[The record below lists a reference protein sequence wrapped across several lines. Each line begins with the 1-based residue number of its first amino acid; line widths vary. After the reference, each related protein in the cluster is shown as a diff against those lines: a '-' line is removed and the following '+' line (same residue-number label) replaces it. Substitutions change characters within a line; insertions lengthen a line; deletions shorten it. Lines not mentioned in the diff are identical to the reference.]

1 VVYLGKESNPNPRR
15 CLMRQL
21 YAGCD
26 LHGNNNLIGIVD
38 GEGKRIFRRKLS
50 NDLLLVRDTLKP
62 FKEEL
67 VGIAV
72 ESTYNWYWMVDGLME
87 TGYKIHLANP
97 SAIQQY
103 SGLKHSDDKHD
114 AFWLAE
120 MLRLGILPEGYIYPK
135 EERPLR
141 DLLRKRGH
149 LVRLRTSLIV
159 SLQNI
164 LSRNLGKKI
173 NVNDMKA
180 IREDRV
186 SFLLERNEDLALA
199 GRVSKEAIDHLTQQ
213 IHKIEWVV
221 QKRTALKESYR
232 YLLTLPGVGKIL
244 SLTIMLETGP
254 ISRFETVG
262 DYVSYCRKVPSQWMS
277 NGKWKGTG
285 NRKNGNKYLA
295 WAYSEASE
303 FARQLYPEPRDYYNR
318 KMQKTNAA
326 VAHSALANK
335 LSRAGY
341 YVMRDQVPFEPQ
353 KLFGRRARGWNG
365 EPELGLVKS
374 HEA

>member
-1 VVYLGKESNPNPRR
+1 
-15 CLMRQL
+15 MRQL

-26 LHGNNNLIGIVD
+26 LHGNNNFIGIID
-38 GEGKRIFRRKLS
+38 GEGKRVFNKKLP
-50 NDLLLVRDTLKP
+50 NDLLVVWETLRP
-62 FKEEL
+62 FKEERIG
-67 VGIAV
+67 VAV
-72 ESTYNWYWMVDGLME
+72 ESTYNWYWIVDGLME
-87 TGYKIHLANP
+87 KGYKVHLANP
-97 SAIQQY
+97 SAIQRY

-135 EERPLR
+135 EERPVR

-149 LVRLRTSLIV
+149 LVRLRTSLV
-159 SLQNI
+159 NSLQNI
-164 LSRNLGKKI
+164 LSRNLGRKM

-180 IREDRV
+180 IKEDRV
-186 SFLLERNEDLALA
+186 SLLLEMNEDLALA
-199 GRVSKEAIDHLTQQ
+199 GRVSKEAIDHLSRQ

-221 QKRTALKESYR
+221 QKKVALKEEYR
-232 YLLTLPGVGKIL
+232 YLLTLPGVGKVL

-262 DYVSYCRKVPSQWMS
+262 DYVSYCRKVPSRWTS
-277 NGKWKGTG
+277 NGKAKGSG
-285 NRKNGNKYLA
+285 NKKNGNKYLA

-303 FARQLYPEPRDYYNR
+303 FARQLYPEPRAYYQR

-341 YVMRDQVPFEPQ
+341 YVMRDQVPFRPE
-353 KLFGRRARGWNG
+353 KLFG
-365 EPELGLVKS
+365 
-374 HEA
+374 